1 MKRIKVLKAYLII
14 WLFILYV
21 VYTNAELLGIFFMA
35 TVIFSTAILGLLA
48 VGTLYQ
54 IVSGFHIMMLG
65 GTFGA
70 LAYKKTGYE
79 FYIRSIDSLLP
90 ANIAHMLQSRKSKQ
104 TMFFTQEESRNIIDW
119 LEGKFRQQ
127 KSYINFFI
135 NTAMLIGL
143 LGTFVGLVEAIDH
156 MGQIILGL
164 NGDIDIKQIM
174 QDFSGPLSGMAIGFG
189 ASLFGVV
196 CAVILGINGYILFRS
211 QDTLISGIEDWL
223 KDRII
228 DVAPEAF
235 NGSAVSSA
243 NLPEHRKSFMEVFL
257 EQMSTFTHEISKFS
271 KSNEKL
277 HGISET
283 LTSMKHSIES
293 QHETLGTI
301 VSLHRM
307 HQNEVNRIAEAWA
320 QRDENALKR
329 REENHSEMTSL
340 LNRQGEFVRQGN
352 ELLEHAKQ
360 TLEEMSQ
367 QLHTQGDTLVSLVD
381 AEGKIIE
388 GQKAFLTHHE
398 HVARQSGETLST
410 INTGVV
416 RVHEAVFA
424 QHETLKAMGEHAI
437 QEDQNAHIRH
447 ETLVQSIG
455 ALHETLGQ
463 EVDMLSSMAN
473 VRDANFLS
481 LTSLLDQTSEKLSAI
496 NANIANNA
504 AMLSAQELS
513 QKEYFSSSLQENQ
526 KLYEAFER
534 LHETLHVEIQT
545 IENLRTIEETMHL
558 DHQKNALE
566 GLEILRVVSATINQT
581 EQALNTLLGLEQT
594 LMLEAKEAAAST
606 HSAIGGID
614 RSLGA
619 HRHALESILESQKS
633 LATTYSTVH
642 EEEHGTLQRIRDS
655 LIEETQVVKEVL
667 HTTQAYANRY
677 ETHALS
683 QAQALT
689 HLDER
694 IAKATDISVE
704 HAAQRKEFE
713 TTYFRHTE
721 DEHVKIIAALDA
733 KITSTQAHLESMAQS
748 LKAIEEK
755 VFAFDS
761 SKMEHAASL
770 SEDIKGFF
778 ASFFGKHSK

>member
-283 LTSMKHSIES
+283 LTSMKHTMES

-307 HQNEVNRIAEAWA
+307 HQNEVNRIAETWV
-320 QRDENALKR
+320 QRDENATKR
-329 REENHSEMTSL
+329 RDENHNEIISL
-340 LNRQGEFVRQGN
+340 FNRQGDFTLQSN
-352 ELLEHAKQ
+352 ELLTQTRH
-360 TLEEMSQ
+360 TLEDMSQ
-367 QLHTQGDTLVSLVD
+367 QLHTQHGTLASLVD
-381 AEGKIIE
+381 AEAKIIE

-398 HVARQSGETLST
+398 HVARQNGEALSA
-410 INTGVV
+410 INVGVV
-416 RVHEAVFA
+416 HVNETVFA
-424 QHETLKAMGEHAI
+424 QHETLKAMQTYEE
-437 QEDQNAHIRH
+437 QESQNAHTRH
-447 ETLVQSIG
+447 QTLVQSIG

-463 EVDMLSSMAN
+463 EIDMLSSMAR
-473 VRDANFLS
+473 VRDEHFTR

-496 NANIANNA
+496 DDGIANNT
-504 AMLSAQELS
+504 AMLSTQDAS
-513 QKEYFSSSLQENQ
+513 YKEYFSQSLQQ
-526 KLYEAFER
+526 DHKLYEAFER
-534 LHETLHVEIQT
+534 LHETLHVEIKT
-545 IENLRTIEETMHL
+545 IENLMAIEETAHL
-558 DHQKNALE
+558 EDRKNALE
-566 GLEILRVVSATINQT
+566 GLDLLRVVSATINQT
-581 EQALNTLLGLEQT
+581 EQTLSVLLNLEQT
-594 LMLEAKEAAAST
+594 FRVEAKEAASLT
-606 HSAIGGID
+606 QTSLDGID
-614 RSLGA
+614 RTLVS
-619 HRHALESILESQKS
+619 HRQTLTSILEAQKG
-633 LATTYSTVH
+633 LAEAYSTTH
-642 EEEHGTLQRIRDS
+642 QEGHATLLGIRDS
-655 LIEETQVVKEVL
+655 LVEETHVVKDVL
-667 HTTQAYANRY
+667 NVTQAYADRY
-677 ETHALS
+677 ETHARS
-683 QAQALT
+683 QAQALVK
-689 HLDER
+689 LDEH
-694 IAKATDISVE
+694 IEKATEMSLE
-704 HAAQRKEFE
+704 RAAQRQEFE
-713 TTYFRHTE
+713 TAYFRHTE
-721 DEHVKIIAALDA
+721 EEHVKMITALDA
-733 KITSTQAHLESMAQS
+733 KITSTQAHLESIAQS
-748 LKAIEEK
+748 LKNIEEK

>member
-235 NGSAVSSA
+235 NGSAVSST

-283 LTSMKHSIES
+283 LTSMKHTIES

-340 LNRQGEFVRQGN
+340 LNRQGEFVLQGN
-352 ELLEHAKQ
+352 ELLAHARQ

-398 HVARQSGETLST
+398 HVARQSDEALST
-410 INTGVV
+410 INAGVV

-424 QHETLKAMGEHAI
+424 EHETLKAIEEHAM
-437 QEDQNAHIRH
+437 QEDQNAHTRH
-447 ETLVQSIG
+447 QTLIQSIG

-504 AMLSAQELS
+504 AILSAQELS
-513 QKEYFSSSLQENQ
+513 QKEYFSNSLHENQ

-534 LHETLHVEIQT
+534 LHET
-545 IENLRTIEETMHL
+545 
-558 DHQKNALE
+558 
-566 GLEILRVVSATINQT
+566 
-581 EQALNTLLGLEQT
+581 
-594 LMLEAKEAAAST
+594 
-606 HSAIGGID
+606 
-614 RSLGA
+614 
-619 HRHALESILESQKS
+619 
-633 LATTYSTVH
+633 
-642 EEEHGTLQRIRDS
+642 
-655 LIEETQVVKEVL
+655 
-667 HTTQAYANRY
+667 
-677 ETHALS
+677 
-683 QAQALT
+683 
-689 HLDER
+689 
-694 IAKATDISVE
+694 
-704 HAAQRKEFE
+704 
-713 TTYFRHTE
+713 
-721 DEHVKIIAALDA
+721 
-733 KITSTQAHLESMAQS
+733 
-748 LKAIEEK
+748 
-755 VFAFDS
+755 
-761 SKMEHAASL
+761 
-770 SEDIKGFF
+770 
-778 ASFFGKHSK
+778 